1 DEIWMDTTSYPA
13 RSNTLAAILFAG
25 FTTDGNMYEPSSQNL
40 EFKADLLAVVAQ
52 FSDPADPNVLVQEAA
67 DLLFALPISAA
78 VRDQL
83 KSSFLLFG
91 QTNDL
96 YWTYA
101 YTTYVA
107 DPQTTDM
114 AAQLVP
120 VMLQAL
126 FNDMRGAAEIQL
138 F

>member
-1 DEIWMDTTSYPA
+1 
-13 RSNTLAAILFAG
+13 
-25 FTTDGNMYEPSSQNL
+25 MYEPSSQNL

-83 KSSFLLFG
+83 KSSFLLYG